1 MNQKNPAIIP
11 LKRGQVHFQDIIK
24 LEEGQLSKI
33 VAISVTRTQKEWLH
47 KDTNGLKV
55 ILTPEQKR
63 AVLDFKNKVVE
74 DVTAKQLIEE
84 DYLRF
89 PPHAIKRL
97 NYRLHNQHP
106 DDIPTSE
113 ELIRLAQAV
122 IDSAEVKDAQW
133 KGRGN
138 LSYQFLST
146 YDAKVILMSLVFTDA
161 VLVITIVV
169 PKEGPPKKEFG
180 FNLGEI
186 MTYRRH
192 EKRKSSP
199 FQK

>member
-1 MNQKNPAIIP
+1 MNKKNPVIP
-11 LKRGQVHFQDIIK
+11 LKRGQVYFQDIIE

-33 VAISVTRTQKEWLH
+33 ATKSVTRTQKEWLH

-55 ILTPEQKR
+55 VLTPAQKQ
-63 AVLDFKNKVVE
+63 AVLDFKNQVVE
-74 DVTAKQLIEE
+74 DVTAEELIKE
-84 DYLRF
+84 DYIRF
-89 PPHAIKRL
+89 PPHAVKRL

-106 DDIPTSE
+106 DDIPTPE

-138 LSYQFLST
+138 LSYKFLST
-146 YDAKVILMSLVFTDA
+146 YDGKAIEMSLVFTDA

-169 PKEGPPKKEFG
+169 PREGPSKKEFG
-180 FNLGEI
+180 FNLGE
-186 MTYRRH
+186 MVSHRRY
-192 EKRKSSP
+192 EQRKSSP
-199 FQK
+199 FRK